1 TFSAGLHRQL
11 ATLPYDFRVI
21 GDNDAASELLV
32 KFFGKGFVASDLDEL
47 QQHEVSNLIFSHS
60 Q

>member
-1 TFSAGLHRQL
+1 M
-11 ATLPYDFRVI
+11 PYDFRVI